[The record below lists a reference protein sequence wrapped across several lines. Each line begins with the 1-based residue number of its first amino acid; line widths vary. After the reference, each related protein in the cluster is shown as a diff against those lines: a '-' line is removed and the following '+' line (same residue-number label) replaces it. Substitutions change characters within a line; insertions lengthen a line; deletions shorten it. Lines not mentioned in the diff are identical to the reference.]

1 MDPAIREGKLQT
13 QVLTRVNKGSAFL
26 LLLRRRFH
34 VMSLDKED
42 GHSNNNESALQSG

>member
-26 LLLRRRFH
+26 LLLRRFH

-42 GHSNNNESALQSG
+42 GHSNNNESASQSG